1 MEKVKVTK
9 KENFERLLQIE
20 EVKNNAELVKFIEH
34 EIDLLNKKSLSR
46 GKSQKD
52 NEINS
57 QIMGLILEVL
67 SEQEEKITISE
78 LLKNEKIENFTYE
91 EKNENKKITS
101 QKASALIKKL
111 MESGKV
117 KREEEK
123 SKAYFS
129 IAE

>member
-1 MEKVKVTK
+1 MEKMKVTK
-9 KENFERLLQIE
+9 KENFERLLQIG
-20 EVKNNAELVKFIEH
+20 EVKNNTDLVKFIEH

-46 GKSQKD
+46 GKSQKE

-57 QIMGLILEVL
+57 QIMDLILEVL
-67 SEQEEKITISE
+67 SEQEEKVTISE
-78 LLKNEKIENFTYE
+78 LLKNEKIDSFTYE

-123 SKAYFS
+123 GKAYFS

>member
-20 EVKNNAELVKFIEH
+20 EVKNNTDLVKFIEH

-46 GKSQKD
+46 GKNQKE

-57 QIMGLILEVL
+57 QIMDLILEVL
-67 SEQEEKITISE
+67 SEQEEKITINE
-78 LLKNEKIENFTYE
+78 LLKNEKIDNFTYE

-111 MESGKV
+111 MENGKV

-123 SKAYFS
+123 GKAYFS

>member
-1 MEKVKVTK
+1 M
-9 KENFERLLQIE
+9 QIE
-20 EVKNNAELVKFIEH
+20 EVKNNADLVKFIEH

-46 GKSQKD
+46 GKSQKES
-52 NEINS
+52 EINS
-57 QIMGLILEVL
+57 QIMDLILEVL

-78 LLKNEKIENFTYE
+78 LLKNEKIDSFTYE

-111 MESGKV
+111 MEGGKV